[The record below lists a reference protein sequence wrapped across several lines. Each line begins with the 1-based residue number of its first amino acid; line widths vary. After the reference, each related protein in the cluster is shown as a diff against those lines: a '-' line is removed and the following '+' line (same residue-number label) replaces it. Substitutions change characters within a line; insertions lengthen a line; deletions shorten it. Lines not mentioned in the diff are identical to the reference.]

1 MTNPLQ
7 VLVIDRSVDPDPFLT
22 PAQRN
27 ALQWCD
33 SSGNRS
39 VFYWDPTGDG
49 YGESGEDLPKAIF
62 DIIKAGVK
70 LMRPDA
76 LCERMED
83 PGLGIW
89 IDSID
94 RPVAE
99 AGGLPDGCIR
109 DGRKAK

>member
-7 VLVIDRSVDPDPFLT
+7 VLVIDRRVNPYRFLFF
-22 PAQRN
+22 PQQK
-27 ALQWCD
+27 ALKWCD

-70 LMRPDA
+70 LMRPNA

>member
-1 MTNPLQ
+1 MKGLLQ
-7 VLVIDRSVDPDPFLT
+7 VLVIDRSVDPYRSLT

-49 YGESGEDLPKAIF
+49 YSESGEDLPVAIF
-62 DIIKAGVK
+62 KIIKSGVK
-70 LMRPDA
+70 MIRPNA
-76 LCERMED
+76 LCLRMED
-83 PGLGIW
+83 PGIGIW
-89 IDSID
+89 IDEID
-94 RPVAE
+94 QPVRK

-109 DGRKAK
+109 VTREAA